1 MMDIFIMPS
10 ILPEPLGN
18 VTMEAMAMGLPVI
31 ASRGGGSVDLV
42 EEGRSGL
49 LFRPGDSV
57 ELADKLAFLHQHP
70 QQRREMGEAGRRRQL
85 AEFSLD
91 RCAGRIDDLYRRIL
105 HLPLPGSRGQA

>member
-1 MMDIFIMPS
+1 MGREVRLFKS
-10 ILPEPLGN
+10 EERQSRGN
-18 VTMEAMAMGLPVI
+18 VSAFL
-31 ASRGGGSVDLV
+31 R
-42 EEGRSGL
+42 
-49 LFRPGDSV
+49 

-91 RCAGRIDDLYRRIL
+91 RCAGMIDDLYRRIL